1 MTTKTDELT
10 FVGIPAYSVA
20 VDEEYLSEGQK
31 KHLEKVLL
39 LWKKQLMQQV
49 DETVSHLQGEASNS
63 ADVLDRAAQEEEFNI
78 ELRTRDRER
87 KLIRK
92 IEKTLELLKEED
104 YGYCESCGAEI
115 GLKRLEVRPTATL
128 CVDCKTVD
136 EIKEHRTTT

>member
-1 MTTKTDELT
+1 MTTQTDELT
-10 FVGIPAYSVA
+10 FVGIPTYSIA

-49 DETVSHLQGEASNS
+49 DETVSHLQGEASHS

>member
-1 MTTKTDELT
+1 MTTQADELT
-10 FVGIPAYSVA
+10 FVGIPVYTIA
-20 VDEEYLSEGQK
+20 DGEEYLSENQK
-31 KHLEKVLL
+31 KHLEKVLT
-39 LWKKQLMQQV
+39 LWKEQLMQQV
-49 DETVSHLQGEASNS
+49 DSTVSHLQGEVKHV

-115 GLKRLEVRPTATL
+115 GLRRLEVRPTATL

-136 EIKEHRTTT
+136 EIKEQRTTT